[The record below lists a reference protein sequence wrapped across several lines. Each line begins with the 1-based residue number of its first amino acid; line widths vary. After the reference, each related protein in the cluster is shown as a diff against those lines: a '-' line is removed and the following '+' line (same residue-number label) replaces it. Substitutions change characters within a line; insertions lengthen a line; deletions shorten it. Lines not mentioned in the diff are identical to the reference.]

1 MKTLEKSRASLLA
14 SEGCQ
19 WATLTANQ
27 LNLAIENHFAG
38 YGLAFGY
45 GHGEEARDALIAD
58 YLAPSDSSLA
68 NAIQPALKPGPQ
80 ARVHRNLQAVID
92 KAIAT
97 RPWSSAE
104 GWAHDIVHMS
114 RVFSWEFVGG
124 TRLLGIGGL
133 LGNGDDWRSE
143 EVTWMVTGYLDPI
156 GVAPHPEW
164 MFFALAEDALGDLDA
179 IKKLTFKGVG
189 EKAFGPSN

>member
-27 LNLAIENHFAG
+27 LNLAIENHFAS
-38 YGLAFGY
+38 YGFAFGY
-45 GHGEEARDALIAD
+45 GHGEEARDALVAD
-58 YLAPSDSSLA
+58 YLAPSDSTLA
-68 NAIQPALKPGPQ
+68 AAIQPALKTGFE

-97 RPWSSAE
+97 RSWTSAK
-104 GWAHDIVHMS
+104 GWAHDIVCMMQTL
-114 RVFSWEFVGG
+114 SWEFTGG
-124 TRLLGIGGL
+124 TRLFGIGGL
-133 LGNGDDWRSE
+133 IGDGSE
-143 EVTWMVTGYLDPI
+143 EGLSEVTWMVGGYLDPL
-156 GVAPHPEW
+156 GHGPDPEW
-164 MFFALAEDALGDLDA
+164 MYFALAEDALGDVDA
-179 IKKLTFKGVG
+179 IKKLTQKSVG

>member
-27 LNLAIENHFAG
+27 LSLAIENHFAG

-68 NAIQPALKPGPQ
+68 NAIQPALKPGFQ

-114 RVFSWEFVGG
+114 LALSWEFVGG

-133 LGNGDDWRSE
+133 IGNGSE
-143 EVTWMVTGYLDPI
+143 EGLSEVTWMVTGYLDPI
-156 GVAPHPEW
+156 GCGPDPEW

-179 IKKLTFKGVG
+179 IKKLWK
-189 EKAFGPSN
+189 E